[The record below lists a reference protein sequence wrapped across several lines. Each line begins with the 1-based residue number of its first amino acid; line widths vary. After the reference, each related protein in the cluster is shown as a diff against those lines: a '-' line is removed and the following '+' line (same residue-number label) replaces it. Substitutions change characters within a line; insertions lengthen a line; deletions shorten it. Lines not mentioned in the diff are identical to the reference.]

1 MQAIGFIE
9 LNSIARG
16 IEVADIMLKTA
27 DVRLIAAKPSC
38 PGKYVVLVSGNV
50 AAVNASIDA
59 GEQIGMSNVLDKIV
73 IANIHPQ
80 VIQAI
85 NMTSVPPVP
94 NAVGVME
101 FFDITTSIIAADAA
115 VKAAD
120 IALLDIRLGIGI
132 GGKSFVILTGEVS
145 AVEEAIKCGAIFGEE
160 NGVLVN
166 KVVIPNPHEDL
177 FQSLF

>member
-1 MQAIGFIE
+1 MQAIGFLE

-16 IEVADIMLKTA
+16 VEVADIMLKTA
-27 DVRLIAAKPSC
+27 DVKLVVAKPSC
-38 PGKYVVLVSGNV
+38 PGKYVIFVTGNV

-59 GEQIGMSNVLDKIV
+59 GGQIGKNNVLDKIV

-85 NMTSVPPVP
+85 NMTAIPPAP

-120 IALLDIRLGIGI
+120 ITLIDIRLGIGI
-132 GGKSFVILTGEVS
+132 GGKSFVVLAGEVS
-145 AVEEAIKCGAIFGEE
+145 AVEEALKCGAAFGEDK
-160 NGVLVN
+160 GMLVN
-166 KVVIPNPHEDL
+166 KVVIPKPHEDL